1 VKKTFLSADAYLR
14 DIWRLAAAVR
24 AGGWRP
30 DLLVGLWRGGA
41 PAAIAVHEFLKVSGW
56 NVPHQ
61 PLKSVSYTGIAQS
74 KGEVVFSGGEA
85 VFGAV
90 HPGDKVLVVDDVFDT
105 GKTAAAVHAKMRRLG
120 ADLRLACVYWKPA
133 MNTTELKPD
142 YFARDLGDAWIVFP
156 HELDG
161 LTVED
166 IREKDDFLAGLLA
179 DVQQLSETEKEER
192 K

>member
-1 VKKTFLSADAYLR
+1 MKKTFLSADAYLR

-30 DLLVGLWRGGA
+30 DMLVGLWRGGA

-61 PLKSVSYTGIAQS
+61 PLKSVSYTGIAQNE
-74 KGEVVFSGGEA
+74 GEVVFSGGEA
-85 VFGAV
+85 VFGSI

-105 GKTAAAVHAKMRRLG
+105 GKTAAAVHAEMRRLG

-133 MNTTELKPD
+133 MNRTELEPD
-142 YFARDLGDAWIVFP
+142 YFARDMGDAWIVFP

-161 LTVED
+161 LAEED
-166 IREKDDFLAGLLA
+166 VKEKDGFLAGLLA
-179 DVQQLSETEKEER
+179 DARRLSETEKEEL